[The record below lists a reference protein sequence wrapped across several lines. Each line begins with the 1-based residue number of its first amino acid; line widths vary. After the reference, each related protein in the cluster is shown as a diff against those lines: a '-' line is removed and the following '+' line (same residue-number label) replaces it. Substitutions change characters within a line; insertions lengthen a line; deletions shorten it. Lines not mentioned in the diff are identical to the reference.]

1 MDLVS
6 LQITVAGKGVHSST
20 PAGSVLAECSHVTAA
35 RLFTTEFRSS
45 FACTCE
51 GPHVMNNLIATL
63 EKYELNARVKVKLM
77 NN

>member
-6 LQITVAGKGVHSST
+6 LQITVTGRGVHSST
-20 PAGSVLAECSHVTAA
+20 PAGSVLAECNLVTVA
-35 RLFTTEFRSS
+35 RAFTTEFRGS

-51 GPHVMNNLIATL
+51 GTHVMNNLIATL